1 MANLITISV
10 NWGIC
15 PICLYNALETRG
27 IDTFSSEK
35 KMSEILEFAEMP
47 QARNPFETNEGTFG
61 YFCENHS
68 FDTLDNV
75 NYENY
80 DLNF

>member
-10 NWGIC
+10 DWGIC
-15 PICLYNALETRG
+15 PICLYNALETSG

-35 KMSEILEFAEMP
+35 KMSEILEFDNLP
-47 QARNPFETNEGTFG
+47 QARNPFETKEGTFG

-68 FDTLDNV
+68 FDTVDDRDF
-75 NYENY
+75 ENY
-80 DLNF
+80 TLSF

>member
-1 MANLITISV
+1 MANLITIGMD
-10 NWGIC
+10 WDIC
-15 PICLYNALETRG
+15 PICLYNALENSG

-35 KMSEILEFAEMP
+35 KMSEILEFENMP
-47 QARNPFETNEGTFG
+47 HASNPFETNKGTFG
-61 YFCENHS
+61 YFCDNHS